1 MIGTPS
7 VVDSFVLDSILHP
20 APPLPRPA
28 TAVGAWPSARVAM
41 TGIIL
46 TPEELSAPRL
56 NTPYPLTSAVRR
68 RIKVGKIAWGDHPS
82 ELADLSAMLYP
93 PRIPAHRVE
102 VAETA
107 SAILSCTGEPLEACP
122 RAIQAAR
129 TLVRRGWTIPD
140 STILAVR
147 ASRAAYAATFTRPK
161 GPTT

>member
-20 APPLPRPA
+20 APPVPRSA
-28 TAVGAWPSARVAM
+28 TAVGAWPSRIVPV
-41 TGIIL
+41 TVVL
-46 TPEELSAPRL
+46 TPEELSSPRL

-68 RIKVGKIAWGDHPS
+68 RIKAGKIAWGDHPS

-140 STILAVR
+140 ATILEVR